1 MRIDNINDRGET
13 KVETNEDV
21 LLDTIE
27 QYKKIVET
35 LERSIDILTSNNN
48 VLLGML

>member
-1 MRIDNINDRGET
+1 MIIEDIKDRGEV

-21 LLDTIE
+21 LLETIE

-35 LERSIDILTSNNN
+35 LERSIETLESNNN